1 MKKKFILPL
10 ATAAF
15 LCFSGSVYASM
26 PPIAPQVGQTVAMLN
41 KQFVQDYVRNREGYS
56 WETIQQTFDSTM
68 AMSDKKVAKEFFNH
82 FISSDKA
89 PHKLLRNKYEIVISV
104 KAVDFDGEFAKVH
117 FTKQIVSKQDK
128 AETVSENFV
137 ATVAWKY
144 HGKLSDE
151 ERQLNPFGFK
161 VTHYQVE
168 KEQG

>member
-41 KQFVQDYVRNREGYS
+41 KQFVQDYVRNREGYA

-68 AMSDKKVAKEFFNH
+68 VMSDKKVAKEFNH
-82 FISSDKA
+82 LFSSDKA

-137 ATVAWKY
+137 ATVEWKY

-151 ERQLNPFGFK
+151 EQQLNPLGFK

>member
-1 MKKKFILPL
+1 MNKKFILPL
-10 ATAAF
+10 IATAF
-15 LCFSGSVYASM
+15 LCLSGSVNASM
-26 PPIAPQVGQTVAMLN
+26 LPVPSVTTVVQSLN
-41 KQFVQDYVRNREGYS
+41 KQFVQDYVRNREGYA

-68 AMSDKKVAKEFFNH
+68 VMSDKKVAKEFNH
-82 FISSDKA
+82 SFSSDKA

-117 FTKQIVSKQDK
+117 FTKQIISKQDK

-151 ERQLNPFGFK
+151 ERQLNPLGFK

>member
-1 MKKKFILPL
+1 MKKLILPL
-10 ATAAF
+10 VAAF
-15 LCFSGSVYASM
+15 SLSCGVANATM
-26 PPIAPQVGQTVAMLN
+26 PPFVPQIGQTVARLN
-41 KQFVQDYVRNREGYS
+41 EQFLHDYVRNREGYS
-56 WETIQQTFDSTM
+56 WETVQQTFDSTM
-68 AMSDKKVAKEFFNH
+68 VMSDKKVAKEFNH
-82 FISSDKA
+82 LFSSDKA
-89 PHKLLRNKYEIVISV
+89 PHKVLRNKYEIVISV
-104 KAVDFDGEFAKVH
+104 KSVDFDGEFAKVH

-151 ERQLNPFGFK
+151 ERQLNPLGFK